1 MRRLLLAG
9 AIIFSAGSAVS
20 STPAL
25 GADQHTSLKDFACH
39 PAVKPARRAV
49 TVTAMMRP
57 VPGTVRLMMR
67 FQLLSAKSGQV
78 TAVHG
83 GDLGTWISPSSPTLG
98 QRSGD
103 VWILKHPVTGVPV
116 GSTYH
121 FNVAFRWIGAGGR
134 TIATSTRSTA
144 TCWQPYVR
152 PDLFVQS
159 ISVGPAPSDP
169 NQSQY
174 VVWIGNGGLTAAGSF
189 KVAFAPG
196 GNTPGAQS
204 VTVPRLGSRQSVSE
218 TFTGP
223 ACTAATAPTV
233 IVDPTQQVSDAN
245 HTNNSMAATCP
256 SSGAPGPASSPGSAA
271 TGSS

>member
-9 AIIFSAGSAVS
+9 AIIVSLGSALP
-20 STPAL
+20 TTLAL
-25 GADQHTSLKDFACH
+25 GADQHTSLKEFACH
-39 PAVKPARRAV
+39 PATKPARRVV

-57 VPGTVRLMMR
+57 FPGTVRLAMR
-67 FQLLSAKSGQV
+67 FQLLSAKSGLLSSV
-78 TAVHG
+78 RG
-83 GDLGTWISPSSPTLG
+83 GDLGTWISPSQTTLG

-116 GSTYH
+116 GASYH
-121 FNVAFRWIGAGGR
+121 FKVTFRWIGTGGR
-134 TIATSTRSTA
+134 TITTSSRSTA

-152 PDLFVQS
+152 ADLFVQS
-159 ISVGPAPSDP
+159 ISAGPAPNDP

-174 VVWIGNGGLTAAGSF
+174 VVWIANGGLTAAGSF

-204 VTVPRLGSRQSVSE
+204 VIVPGLGSRQSVSE

-223 ACTAATAPTV
+223 ACTAGTAPTV
-233 IVDPTQQVSDAN
+233 TVDPTQQVSDAN
-245 HTNNSMAATCP
+245 DANNSMTATCP
-256 SSGAPGPASSPGSAA
+256 GSGAPGSS
-271 TGSS
+271 

>member
-1 MRRLLLAG
+1 MRRFLLAG
-9 AIIFSAGSAVS
+9 AIIVSAGFALPT
-20 STPAL
+20 TPAL

-39 PAVKPARRAV
+39 PSVKAARRVV

-57 VPGTVRLMMR
+57 VPGTVRLAMR
-67 FQLLSAKSGQV
+67 FQLLSAKSGQLSSV
-78 TAVHG
+78 RG
-83 GDLGTWISPSSPTLG
+83 GDLGTWISPSPTTLG

-116 GSTYH
+116 GATYH
-121 FNVAFRWIGAGGR
+121 FKVTFRWIGAGGG
-134 TIATSTRSTA
+134 TIATSSRSTA

-152 PDLFVQS
+152 ADLFVES
-159 ISVGPAPSDP
+159 ISVGPAPADP

-196 GNTPGAQS
+196 GNTPGGQS
-204 VTVPRLGSRQSVSE
+204 VTVPQLGSRQSVSE

-223 ACTAATAPTV
+223 ACTATTAPTV
-233 IVDPTQQVSDAN
+233 TVDPTQQVSDAN
-245 HTNNSMAATCP
+245 RADNSMTATCP
-256 SSGAPGPASSPGSAA
+256 GSGVL
-271 TGSS
+271 GSS